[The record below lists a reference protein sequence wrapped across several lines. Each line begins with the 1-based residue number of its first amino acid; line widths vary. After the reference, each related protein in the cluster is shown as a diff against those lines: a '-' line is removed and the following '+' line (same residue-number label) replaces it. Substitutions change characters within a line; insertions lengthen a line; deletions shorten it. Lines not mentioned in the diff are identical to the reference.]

1 MLISS
6 QIGNSCVTTLE
17 EIRASQRRIERYII
31 RTPLVF
37 SPTFSEMTGARVYLK
52 LETLQRAGSFKV
64 RGATNKILRN
74 LDAAKGH
81 GVVAGSAG
89 NHAQGVAVA
98 ARSAAVPATIVM
110 PVWASIAKQEATLAY
125 GARII
130 IAGQTLEESVAHA
143 RTLADQ
149 GMLFIHPYD
158 DDDVIAGQGTIGTEI
173 LDDLPETDMII
184 VPVGGGGLIA
194 GIATAAKEL
203 SPSCRIIGVQA
214 AGCPSAYEAL
224 RTGSAVCVP
233 AEPSLADGIRV
244 AQTGTRT
251 LPVIRSLVERV
262 VLVDE
267 DAIADAMLRLIERK
281 KIIAEGAGA
290 TPLAALLDGSIR
302 IGPASTIVLVISGG
316 NIDSPQLER
325 TIHHALIRQGRIM
338 RCSVVLDDHPGALA
352 QFIAVVARENG
363 NILHIHHEQGAYDL
377 PVHAVRVI
385 LEIETRGKDHVGSLM
400 AALEKAGY
408 EIRVL

>member
-1 MLISS
+1 M
-6 QIGNSCVTTLE
+6 TTLQ
-17 EIRASQRRIERYII
+17 EIRAAQRRIEGHII

-52 LETLQRAGSFKV
+52 LETLQKAGSFKV
-64 RGATNKILRN
+64 RGATNTILVN
-74 LDAAKGH
+74 LDAAKDH

-98 ARSAAVPATIVM
+98 ARSAGVKATIVM
-110 PVWASIAKQEATLAY
+110 PEWASIAKQEATLAY
-125 GARII
+125 GARVI

-143 RTLADQ
+143 RTLAEE

-158 DDDVIAGQGTIGTEI
+158 DDDVIAGQGTVGTEI
-173 LDDLPETDMII
+173 LDDLKETDMII

-194 GIATAAKEL
+194 GIAMAVKEI

-214 AGCPSAYEAL
+214 VGCPSAYEAL
-224 RTGSAVCVP
+224 RTERAVCVP
-233 AEPSLADGIRV
+233 SKPSLADGIRV
-244 AQTGTRT
+244 AQIGTRT

-262 VLVDE
+262 VLVGE

-281 KIIAEGAGA
+281 KVIAEGAGA
-290 TPLAALLDGSIR
+290 TPLAALLGGAIQ
-302 IGPASTIVLVISGG
+302 IAPGSTIVLVISGG

-325 TIHHALIRQGRIM
+325 TIHHALIRQGKIM
-338 RCSVVLDDHPGALA
+338 RCSVVLNDHPGALA
-352 QFIAVVARENG
+352 RFIAVVAQGNG

-385 LEIETRGKDHVGSLM
+385 LEIETRGKEHIGSLT
-400 AALEKAGY
+400 AALEQAGY
-408 EIRVL
+408 EIRNL